1 MASEDF
7 ESLIALVRS
16 LALKFLLLHVTAV
29 RLMSRRRPL
38 QRFTDKYGLDLFLR
52 LDNELWTF
60 LEWRLSLQSLHIVVL
75 RNDFLWVR
83 NELLRL

>member
-29 RLMSRRRPL
+29 WLLPRWRPL